1 MWTQQELAARAHQLA
16 RRLTSMLAELE
27 TRARQPARFLPLKAG
42 PGALRRQT
50 ADQKVSLWRPGG
62 LRCASAGAQQLC
74 SPTDLLWLPARWDS
88 RSMLEIL
95 QALWVTGSPFV
106 PLA

>member
-27 TRARQPARFLPLKAG
+27 TRARQPAFLPLRAG

-50 ADQKVSLWRPGG
+50 ADMKVSLWRPGG
-62 LRCASAGAQQLC
+62 LGCASAGAQ
-74 SPTDLLWLPARWDS
+74 
-88 RSMLEIL
+88 
-95 QALWVTGSPFV
+95 
-106 PLA
+106 